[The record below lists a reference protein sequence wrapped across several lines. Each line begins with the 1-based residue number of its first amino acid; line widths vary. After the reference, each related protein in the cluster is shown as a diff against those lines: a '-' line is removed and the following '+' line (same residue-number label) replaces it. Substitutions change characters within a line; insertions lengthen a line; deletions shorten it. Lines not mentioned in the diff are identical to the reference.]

1 MCGAGK
7 RGTNRK
13 IQRSCERYTARVEL
27 SSATENTE
35 TNVYLTV

>member
-13 IQRSCERYTARVEL
+13 IQRSCERYTAGGEL
-27 SSATENTE
+27 ISATEIMAAD
-35 TNVYLTV
+35 VYLTV

>member
-13 IQRSCERYTARVEL
+13 IQRSCEWYTAGGEL
-27 SSATENTE
+27 CSVAAIMAAD
-35 TNVYLTV
+35 VYLTV